1 MAAHHIAALV
11 FALMAIPAF
20 LSARWLVQGRLPL
33 SAGSGRMTVRDKAVL
48 DDRLARLLRM
58 IGLAMLATAIGLAL
72 WGDDERRLLVLIVV
86 MFLAVNGLAAAC
98 IFTVASAKRRA
109 RGGRG

>member
-72 WGDDERRLLVLIVV
+72 WGGDERRLLVLIVV

-109 RGGRG
+109 RGGGG

>member
-98 IFTVASAKRRA
+98 IFVVAGAKRRA
-109 RGGRG
+109 RGGGG

>member
-1 MAAHHIAALV
+1 MASHHLAALV
-11 FALMAIPAF
+11 FALMAVPAF
-20 LSARWLVQGRLPL
+20 VSARWLVQGRLPL
-33 SAGSGRMTVRDKAVL
+33 SSGSSGMTVRDKAVL
-48 DDRLARLLRM
+48 DNTLARLLRM
-58 IGLAMLATAIGLAL
+58 IGLAMLATALGLAL
-72 WGDDERRLLVLIVV
+72 WGDQERRLLALIVV

>member
-20 LSARWLVQGRLPL
+20 LSARWLMQGRLPL

-48 DDRLARLLRM
+48 DDKLARLLRM
-58 IGLAMLATAIGLAL
+58 IGVAMLATAIGLAL
-72 WGDDERRLLVLIVV
+72 WGDNERRLLVLIVV

-98 IFTVASAKRRA
+98 IYTVASAKRRA
-109 RGGRG
+109 RGGGG

>member
-1 MAAHHIAALV
+1 MAPHHLAALI
-11 FALMAIPAF
+11 FALMAVPAF

-33 SAGSGRMTVRDKAVL
+33 SSGGGMTVRDKAVL
-48 DDRLARLLRM
+48 DNKLARLLRM
-58 IGLAMLATAIGLAL
+58 IGLAMLATALGLAL
-72 WGDDERRLLVLIVV
+72 WGDQERRLLVLIVV

>member
-1 MAAHHIAALV
+1 MGAHHIAALV

-33 SAGSGRMTVRDKAVL
+33 PAGSGRMTVRDKAVL

-98 IFTVASAKRRA
+98 IYTVASAKRRA
-109 RGGRG
+109 RGGGG

>member
-1 MAAHHIAALV
+1 MVAHHIAAIV

-20 LSARWLVQGRLPL
+20 LSARWLAQGRLPL
-33 SAGSGRMTVRDKAVL
+33 SAGSGAMTVRDKAVL

-58 IGLAMLATAIGLAL
+58 IGLAMLATAVGLAL
-72 WGDDERRLLVLIVV
+72 WGDQERRLLALIAV

-98 IFTVASAKRRA
+98 LYTVASAKRRA
-109 RGGRG
+109 RGGGG

>member
-1 MAAHHIAALV
+1 MAAHHFAAFV

-109 RGGRG
+109 RGGGG

>member
-72 WGDDERRLLVLIVV
+72 WGGDERRLLVLIVV

>member
-1 MAAHHIAALV
+1 MAAHHIAAIV

-33 SAGSGRMTVRDKAVL
+33 SAGSGAMTVRDKAVL

-58 IGLAMLATAIGLAL
+58 IGLAMLATALGLAL
-72 WGDDERRLLVLIVV
+72 WGGDERRLLALIVV

-98 IFTVASAKRRA
+98 IYTVASAKRRA
-109 RGGRG
+109 RGGGG